1 MRRFALLLAFVG
13 VICLHLAMR
22 RSQPPHVEI
31 AEIGPAM
38 NFGWVEVSGSVTR
51 KPSVIWE
58 GDAVSY
64 LSFTLR
70 EETNYLRV
78 VASGDV
84 AAGID
89 AVNMLPPA
97 GSVVRATGTLEFD
110 RENRFRLRLHSP
122 DHLSPVATGA
132 KGEAP

>member
-1 MRRFALLLAFVG
+1 
-13 VICLHLAMR
+13 
-22 RSQPPHVEI
+22 
-31 AEIGPAM
+31 M

-89 AVNMLPPA
+89 AANMLPPA

-132 KGEAP
+132 KGEAR